1 MIQKTT
7 RLIAILLILAGILFL
22 AQPVHSQGTDEIRDY
37 AIDIQPQEDGS
48 VVNSYAIDWC
58 VISNSAGP
66 LSWITLGMP
75 NENYEIM
82 GFSGDIASVIP
93 YNQDFDTMVRIDL
106 PQEVYAGECVTLNI
120 QIHQYGLAKL
130 DEGTGEIGFYFTPGW
145 FNEVP
150 IDHMRITWHLPS
162 DETLIKSINPKPSNQ
177 EAGLATWEDAL
188 QPGEK
193 FPVSVIYDAAAFPN
207 FNPDQTASSS
217 SVSPTIPVYPT
228 SEIIA
233 YEDGGSQAYDV
244 PGLFGSL
251 SLGTCV
257 CLCIIAIIVLLL
269 IFVIF
274 RSGSSTRSYRGG
286 GYFGGYPTGGGWTTG
301 GGGSS
306 RSSGGS
312 VFRIPDR
319 SGGGS
324 GAFGGRGSSCA
335 CVSSGCACACAGGG
349 RAGCSRKGFDVSGL
363 IKGKR
368 EGEQP

>member
-7 RLIAILLILAGILFL
+7 RLIAILLILAGILLL

-162 DETLIKSINPKPSNQ
+162 DESLIKSINPKPSNQ

-207 FNPDQTASSS
+207 FNPNPPHSSQDTAQ
-217 SVSPTIPVYPT
+217 SVPDDSQPLPDLD
-228 SEIIA
+228 S
-233 YEDGGSQAYDV
+233 GGSDV
-244 PGLFGSL
+244 FIPGVIGSL
-251 SLGTCV
+251 TIGTMV
-257 CLCIIAIIVLLL
+257 CLCILMILVVIIL
-269 IFVIF
+269 FAIF
-274 RSGSSTRSYRGG
+274 RSAGGRRTYRRG
-286 GYFGGYPTGGGWTTG
+286 GYFGGYPSGESWGR
-301 GGGSS
+301 GSDTIF
-306 RSSGGS
+306 SSGGGRS
-312 VFRIPDR
+312 DDSSDR